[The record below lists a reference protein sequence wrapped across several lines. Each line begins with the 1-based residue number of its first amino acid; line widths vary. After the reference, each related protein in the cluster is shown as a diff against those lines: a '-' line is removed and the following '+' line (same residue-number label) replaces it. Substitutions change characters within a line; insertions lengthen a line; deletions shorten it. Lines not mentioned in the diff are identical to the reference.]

1 MTPRARARL
10 TAIAVV
16 LLGLSVALGFALYGL
31 SGKITYFQTPSDIAN
46 GTLTEQQLSRHMRIG
61 GLVKTGTL
69 KHKGEKHEFVVTD
82 GVNDLAVSYR
92 GVLPD
97 LFREGQGIVAEGKY
111 EAPEKKFIAK
121 EVLAKHD
128 ENYMPPDV
136 KKGLER
142 AHEQGL
148 KTLMDENSDGN

>member
-1 MTPRARARL
+1 MTPRVRARL
-10 TAIAVV
+10 TAIFVV

-31 SGKITYFQTPSDIAN
+31 SGKITYFQTPSDFKN
-46 GTLTEQQLSRHMRIG
+46 NVLTPEQLQRHLRIG
-61 GLVKTGTL
+61 GLVKAGTL
-69 KHKGEKHEFVVTD
+69 KQSGETHTFTVTD
-82 GVNDLAVSYR
+82 GAHDLAVTYR

-111 EAPEKKFIAK
+111 NTDTKTFTASV
-121 EVLAKHD
+121 VLAKHD

-148 KTLMDENSDGN
+148 KTLMENSNGY